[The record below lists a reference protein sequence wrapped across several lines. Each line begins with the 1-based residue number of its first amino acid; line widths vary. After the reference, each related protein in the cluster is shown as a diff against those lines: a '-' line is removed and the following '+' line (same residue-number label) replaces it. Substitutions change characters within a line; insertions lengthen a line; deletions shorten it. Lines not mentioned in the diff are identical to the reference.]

1 MDHSYFRDL
10 LKQVV
15 AINTISSDNPEENRS
30 NLDLT
35 AMLTDQAAELGGSSH
50 TWHVYQTPVA
60 KDNLLIRFGPD
71 VPGGLM
77 LSGHTDTV
85 PCDASGWRTDPFT
98 LAEDDDFFYGLG
110 VIDMKGFFAH
120 ALTAIRDLGAPL
132 ELKKPLYL
140 LATVDEE
147 TTMNGAMRFAEH
159 APIRP
164 DAVLIGEPTSL
175 VPVIKHKGYM
185 AFSVKVEGRSCHSSN
200 PDAGVSAIKIMNRI
214 VSEICALEKKLK
226 TKFRDEDFKVPYP
239 TLNIGSIH
247 GGDATNRVCGQCE
260 IRLDIRPI
268 RDSSPEE
275 LKTLLTEAVKNGAGD
290 DLGRVSVN
298 ELYPPIPGFGTSA
311 DTDLVRLAAVLSGR
325 DPLTVSYSTEAS
337 ILSSL
342 GSPVVVLGAGSID
355 DAHQVNEK
363 LPKNEIERF
372 NGILREMIRRYCQ

>member
-10 LKQVV
+10 LKQVIE
-15 AINTISSDNPEENRS
+15 INTISSDNPQENRS
-30 NLDLT
+30 NLDLI
-35 AMLTDQAAELGGSSH
+35 AMLADQAAELGGDSH
-50 TWHVYQTPVA
+50 AWRVYQTPVA

-85 PCDASGWRTDPFT
+85 PCDATGWRTDPFS

-120 ALTAIRDLGAPL
+120 ALTALRDLGAPL

-147 TTMNGAMRFAEH
+147 TTMQGAMRFAEQ
-159 APIRP
+159 ASIAP
-164 DAVLIGEPTSL
+164 DAILVGEPTSL
-175 VPVIKHKGYM
+175 IPVIKHKGYM
-185 AFSVKVEGRSCHSSN
+185 AYSVKVEGKSCHSSN
-200 PDAGVSAIKIMNRI
+200 PDAGVSALKIMNRI
-214 VSEICALEKKLK
+214 VAGICDLEEKLK

-239 TLNIGSIH
+239 TLNIGSIR

-268 RDSSPEE
+268 RDSSP
-275 LKTLLTEAVKNGAGD
+275 D
-290 DLGRVSVN
+290 DLETILIETVKTSAGEDFWRVSVSK
-298 ELYPPIPGFGTSA
+298 LYPPIPGFGTSA
-311 DTDLVRLAAVLSGR
+311 DNPLARLAAKLSGR

-337 ILSSL
+337 LLSSL

-363 LPKNEIERF
+363 LPKNEIEKF
-372 NGILREMIRRYCQ
+372 NGILKEMIRHYCQ